1 MAEIFG
7 NIKGI
12 KDVVLQELKQIYEMP
27 ILSGQLVSADIASKL
42 ANVSEYI
49 NKEISLYIA
58 RDGTITS
65 ITIGNTDSVELPSF
79 EGKRGQSRL
88 SGIRC
93 VHTHLGGNS
102 ALSGVDYSAL
112 KNSRFDAMIT
122 IGVVGPD
129 FSKSLVSFGMITGI
143 DENKQLICE
152 EYGPLSLE
160 DAEEFYFQNIINTL
174 ERILAKETEGTALK
188 EAQERAMLVSLEWGN
203 TKGAWT
209 PENSLEELKQLT
221 DTAGALVV
229 GKFFQK
235 RPKPDPA
242 YFIGKGKVGELAL
255 FAQQENIDLCIFD
268 DELSPAQ
275 QRNLDR
281 ATGVRVLDRTGL
293 ILDIFA
299 QRAYTNEGK
308 MQVELAQLKY
318 TLPRITGQGLSLSR
332 LGGGIGTRGPGETKL
347 EVDRRRIRDRI
358 TFINDNIDKIKTVR
372 NLHRSQRNKNQIA
385 TISLVGYT
393 NAGKSTLLNTLTDS
407 DIYAKD
413 QLFATLDP
421 TTRKL
426 ALPDKQEAVLTDTVG
441 FIQRLPHQLVA
452 AFRSTLEEV
461 TESDLLLHV
470 IDVSHELYQEQSDAV
485 YEVLKN
491 IGAIDKT
498 IITVYN
504 KVDKLS
510 ADSELVQRLAQ
521 KENSVCISAKKGLGL
536 DKLLA
541 LIVENLQMQ
550 SVELDLVFPYTETA
564 KAAQLHEIATVLEE
578 KYTENG
584 VNIKVRLPFELAEKY
599 EQYIKTGDID

>member
-1 MAEIFG
+1 MSEIFG

-12 KDVVLQELKQIYEMP
+12 KETVLDELKKIYEMP
-27 ILSGQLVSADIASKL
+27 IYPGQLISAEMAMKLADI
-42 ANVSEYI
+42 SEFI

-65 ITIGNTDSVELPSF
+65 ITIGNTSSVELPDF
-79 EGKRGQSRL
+79 DGKRSQSRL

-112 KNSRFDAMIT
+112 KNSRFDAMVT
-122 IGVVGPD
+122 IGVIGPD
-129 FSKSLVSFGMITGI
+129 FSKSVVSFGMITGL
-143 DENKQLICE
+143 DENKQLTCD
-152 EYGPLSLE
+152 EYGPLSLK
-160 DAEEFYFQNIINTL
+160 DAEEFYFPNIISTL
-174 ERILAKETEGTALK
+174 ERILDKETSSTALVPV
-188 EAQERAMLVSLEWGN
+188 QERAILVSLEWGN
-203 TKGAWT
+203 SKCAWT
-209 PENSLEELKQLT
+209 PEDSLEELKQLA

-229 GKFFQK
+229 EKFFQK

-242 YFIGKGKVGELAL
+242 YFVGKGKVGELAL
-255 FAQQENIDLCIFD
+255 YAQQENIDLCIFD

-275 QRNLDR
+275 QRNLER
-281 ATGVRVLDRTGL
+281 AIGVRVLDRTGL

-299 QRAYTNEGK
+299 QRAYTSEGK

-318 TLPRITGQGLSLSR
+318 TLPRISGQGLSLSR

-347 EVDRRRIRDRI
+347 EVDRRRIRDKI
-358 TFINDNIDKIKTVR
+358 TFINDNIDKIKAIRT
-372 NLHRSQRNKNQIA
+372 LHRNQRNKNRIA

-393 NAGKSTLLNTLTDS
+393 NAGKSTLLNTLTAS
-407 DIYAKD
+407 DIYAQD

-461 TESDLLLHV
+461 NESDLLLHV
-470 IDVSHELYQEQSDAV
+470 IDVSHELYKEQSDAV

-491 IGAIDKT
+491 IGADEKN
-498 IITVYN
+498 IITVFN
-504 KVDKLS
+504 KVDKLPEN
-510 ADSELVQRLAQ
+510 SELLVRLAQ

-536 DKLLA
+536 NALLE
-541 LIVENLQMQ
+541 LIVENLQMHT
-550 SVELDLVFPYTETA
+550 VELNLLFPYSETG
-564 KAAQLHEIATVLEE
+564 KAAHFHEIATVLEE
-578 KYTENG
+578 TYVEAG
-584 VNIKVRLPFELAEKY
+584 VALKVRLPIEIAKKYDEYIEK
-599 EQYIKTGDID
+599 

>member
-1 MAEIFG
+1 MMAEIFG
-7 NIKGI
+7 NTKGI
-12 KDVVLQELKQIYEMP
+12 KDAVLEELKQIYHMP
-27 ILSGQLVSADIASKL
+27 ILSGQLLSAEMASKL
-42 ANVSEYI
+42 ADISEYI

-65 ITIGNTDSVELPSF
+65 ITIGNTDSVELPDF
-79 EGKRGQSRL
+79 DGKRSPSRL

-93 VHTHLGGNS
+93 IHTHLGGNS

-122 IGVVGPD
+122 IGVIGPD
-129 FSKSLVSFGMITGI
+129 FNKSLVSFGMITGI
-143 DENKQLICE
+143 DDNKQLICE
-152 EYGPLSLE
+152 EYGPLSLA
-160 DAEEFYFQNIINTL
+160 DAEGFYFQNIINTL
-174 ERILAKETEGTALK
+174 ERILAKETEGTAL
-188 EAQERAMLVSLEWGN
+188 ETEQERAMLVSLEWGN
-203 TKGAWT
+203 TKDAWT
-209 PENSLEELKQLT
+209 PENSLEELKQLA
-221 DTAGALVV
+221 DTAGAVV
-229 GKFFQK
+229 IGKFFQK

-242 YFIGKGKVGELAL
+242 YFIGKGKVGEIAL
-255 FAQQENIDLCIFD
+255 YAQQENIDLCIFD

-275 QRNLDR
+275 QRNLER
-281 ATGVRVLDRTGL
+281 STGVRVLDRTGL

-299 QRAYTNEGK
+299 QRARTNEGK

-318 TLPRITGQGLSLSR
+318 TLPRISGQGLGLSR

-358 TFINDNIDKIKTVR
+358 AFINDNIDKIKTVR
-372 NLHRSQRNKNQIA
+372 TLHRSQRNKNQVA

-426 ALPDKQEAVLTDTVG
+426 ELPDKQEAVLTDTVG

-470 IDVSHELYQEQSDAV
+470 IDVSHELYKEQSDAV

-491 IGAIDKT
+491 IGATDKT
-498 IITVYN
+498 IITVFN
-504 KVDKLS
+504 KIDKLPT
-510 ADSELVQRLAQ
+510 DSEFLTRLAA
-521 KENSVCISAKKGLGL
+521 KENSVCVSAKQGIGL
-536 DKLLA
+536 DKLLK
-541 LIVENLQMQ
+541 LIVENLEMQ
-550 SVELDLVFPYTETA
+550 SVELDLLFPYSETA

-578 KYTENG
+578 QYSENG
-584 VNIKVRLPFELAEKY
+584 VNIKVRLPFELAKKY
-599 EQYIKTGDID
+599 EQYNK

>member
-7 NIKGI
+7 NTKGI
-12 KDVVLQELKQIYEMP
+12 KDVVLEELKQIYEMP
-27 ILSGQLVSADIASKL
+27 ILSGQLISADIASKL

-65 ITIGNTDSVELPSF
+65 ITIGNADSVELPSF

-88 SGIRC
+88 SGVRC

-112 KNSRFDAMIT
+112 KNNRFDAMIT
-122 IGVVGPD
+122 IGVVVPD

-152 EYGPLSLE
+152 EYGPLSLAA
-160 DAEEFYFQNIINTL
+160 AEEFYFQNIINTL

-203 TKGAWT
+203 IKGAWT
-209 PENSLEELKQLT
+209 PEDSLEELKQLT
-221 DTAGALVV
+221 DTAGALVI

-235 RPKPDPA
+235 RLKPDPA

-275 QRNLDR
+275 QRNLER

-318 TLPRITGQGLSLSR
+318 TLPRISGQGLSLSR

-358 TFINDNIDKIKTVR
+358 TFINDNIDKIKKVR

-385 TISLVGYT
+385 NISLVGYT

-461 TESDLLLHV
+461 TESDILLHV

-510 ADSELVQRLAQ
+510 ADSELVQRLAK
-521 KENSVCISAKKGLGL
+521 KENTVCISAKKGLGL

-550 SVELDLVFPYTETA
+550 SVELDLNFPYTETA

-578 KYTENG
+578 NYTENG
-584 VNIKVRLPFELAEKY
+584 VNIKVRLPFELAKKY

>member
-1 MAEIFG
+1 MSEIFG

-12 KDVVLQELKQIYEMP
+12 KETVLDELKKIYEMP
-27 ILSGQLVSADIASKL
+27 IYPGQLISAEMAVKLADI
-42 ANVSEYI
+42 SEFI

-58 RDGTITS
+58 RDGAVTS
-65 ITIGNTDSVELPSF
+65 ITIGNTDSVELPDF
-79 EGKRGQSRL
+79 DGKRSQSRL

-93 VHTHLGGNS
+93 IHTHLGGNS

-112 KNSRFDAMIT
+112 KNNRFDAMVT
-122 IGVVGPD
+122 IGVIGPD
-129 FSKSLVSFGMITGI
+129 FAKSVVSLGMITGL
-143 DENKQLICE
+143 DDNKQLTCE
-152 EYGPLSLE
+152 EYGPLTLK
-160 DAEEFYFQNIINTL
+160 DAEEFYFPNIISTL
-174 ERILAKETEGTALK
+174 ERILNKETSSTAL
-188 EAQERAMLVSLEWGN
+188 EAVQERAMLVSLEWGN
-203 TKGAWT
+203 SKCAWT
-209 PENSLEELKQLT
+209 PEDSLEELKQLA

-242 YFIGKGKVGELAL
+242 YFVGKGKVGELAL
-255 FAQQENIDLCIFD
+255 YAQQENIDLCIFD

-275 QRNLDR
+275 QRNLER

-299 QRAYTNEGK
+299 QRAYTSEGK

-318 TLPRITGQGLSLSR
+318 TLPRISGQGLGLSR

-358 TFINDNIDKIKTVR
+358 VFINDNIDKIKVIRT
-372 NLHRSQRNKNQIA
+372 LHRNQRNKNRIA

-393 NAGKSTLLNTLTDS
+393 NAGKSTLLNTLTAS
-407 DIYAKD
+407 DIYAQD

-461 TESDLLLHV
+461 NESDLLLHV
-470 IDVSHELYQEQSDAV
+470 IDVSHELYKEQSDAV

-491 IGAIDKT
+491 IGADDKN
-498 IITVYN
+498 IITVFN
-504 KVDKLS
+504 KVDKLPKN
-510 ADSELVQRLAQ
+510 SELLARLAQ

-536 DKLLA
+536 NALLE
-541 LIVENLQMQ
+541 LIVENLQMH
-550 SVELDLVFPYTETA
+550 SIELNLLFPYSETG
-564 KAAQLHEIATVLEE
+564 KAAHLHEIATVLKET
-578 KYTENG
+578 YTEAG
-584 VNIKVRLPFELAEKY
+584 VVLKVRLPIELAKKYDEYIEK
-599 EQYIKTGDID
+599 

>member
-7 NIKGI
+7 NTKGI
-12 KDVVLQELKQIYEMP
+12 KDTVLEELKQIYHMP
-27 ILSGQLVSADIASKL
+27 ILSGQLVSAEMASKL
-42 ANVSEYI
+42 ADISEYI

-65 ITIGNTDSVELPSF
+65 ITIGNTDSVELPAF
-79 EGKRGQSRL
+79 DGKRSQSRL

-93 VHTHLGGNS
+93 VHTHLGGSS

-122 IGVVGPD
+122 IGVIGPD
-129 FSKSLVSFGMITGI
+129 FNKSLVSFGMITGI
-143 DENKQLICE
+143 DDNKQLICE
-152 EYGPLSLE
+152 EYGPLSLA
-160 DAEEFYFQNIINTL
+160 DAEDFYFQNIINTL
-174 ERILAKETEGTALK
+174 ERILAKETEGTAL
-188 EAQERAMLVSLEWGN
+188 ETEQERAMLVSLEWGN
-203 TKGAWT
+203 TKDAWT
-209 PENSLEELKQLT
+209 PENSLEELKQLA
-221 DTAGALVV
+221 DTAGALVI

-242 YFIGKGKVGELAL
+242 YFIGKGKVGEIAL
-255 FAQQENIDLCIFD
+255 YAQQENIDLCIFD

-275 QRNLDR
+275 QRNLER
-281 ATGVRVLDRTGL
+281 STGVRVLDRTGL

-299 QRAYTNEGK
+299 QRARTNEGK

-318 TLPRITGQGLSLSR
+318 TLPRISGQGLGLSR

-358 TFINDNIDKIKTVR
+358 AFINDNIDKIKTVR
-372 NLHRSQRNKNQIA
+372 NLHRSQRNKNQVA

-393 NAGKSTLLNTLTDS
+393 NAGKSTLLNTLTNS

-470 IDVSHELYQEQSDAV
+470 IDVSHELYKEQSDAV

-491 IGAIDKT
+491 IGATNKT
-498 IITVYN
+498 IITVFN
-504 KVDKLS
+504 KIDKLP
-510 ADSELVQRLAQ
+510 ADSEFLTRLAA
-521 KENSVCISAKKGLGL
+521 KDNSVCVSAKQGIGL
-536 DKLLA
+536 DKLLK
-541 LIVENLQMQ
+541 LIVESLEMQ
-550 SVELDLVFPYTETA
+550 SVELDLLFPYSETA
-564 KAAQLHEIATVLEE
+564 KVAQLHEIATVLEE
-578 KYTENG
+578 EYSENG
-584 VNIKVRLPFELAEKY
+584 VSIKVRLPIELAKKY
-599 EQYIKTGDID
+599 EQYNK